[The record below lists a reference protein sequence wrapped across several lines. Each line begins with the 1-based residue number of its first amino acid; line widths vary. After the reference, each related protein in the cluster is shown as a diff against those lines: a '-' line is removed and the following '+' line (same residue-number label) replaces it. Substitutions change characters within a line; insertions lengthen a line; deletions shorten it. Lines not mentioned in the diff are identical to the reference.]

1 MSERTHDPTPKRL
14 RDARAKG
21 DVPQAP
27 LVAGALGLVI
37 AIPLLRG
44 IVEART
50 RDLARALSSL
60 EPVRTIDAWSVAF
73 AVIGAVAPLAL
84 VLAAIALA
92 SGIVLGSV
100 GFSPARLAPDPSKLE
115 PFSGIKRIFEKGRLW
130 GAARGLAVLAL
141 ASAVVWKSVLFATAN
156 GARAAGDPGKVLRI
170 AADAASSI
178 AMTAG
183 AIACVFAVADAL
195 IGRRIWLG
203 RLKMTREEVMRE
215 HKEGEGDPD
224 IKRRR
229 EELHHELLAAE
240 AVTAVRDASVIVIN
254 PTHLACALRYRGDD
268 DDDAPTL
275 IAKGHG
281 ALAERIVAAARL
293 HGVPVIRDVPVARA
307 LIELELGTEI
317 PEALYEAVAEVLR
330 AAWDGEGD

>member
-37 AIPLLRG
+37 AVPLVRG
-44 IVEART
+44 VIEGRT
-50 RDLARALSSL
+50 RDLAQALSRL
-60 EPVRTIDAWSVAF
+60 EPVRTIDAWSVALS
-73 AVIGAVAPLAL
+73 VIGAVAPLAL
-84 VLAAIALA
+84 VFVAIAVA
-92 SGIVLGSV
+92 SGIVMGSV

-115 PFSGIKRIFEKGRLW
+115 PFGGLKRIVEKSRLW
-130 GAARGLAVLAL
+130 GAARGLAVLSL
-141 ASAVVWKSVLFATAN
+141 ASAVVWKTVLFATAN
-156 GARAAGDPGKVLRI
+156 GARAGGDPGKVLKI

-183 AIACVFAVADAL
+183 AIACVFAVGDAL
-195 IGRRIWLG
+195 LGRNIWFG

-215 HKEGEGDPD
+215 HKEGEGDPE

-229 EELHHELLAAE
+229 EELHHELIAAE
-240 AVTAVRDASVIVIN
+240 AVSAVRDASVVVIN
-254 PTHLACALRYRGDD
+254 PTHLACALRYQGDD
-268 DDDAPTL
+268 EDAAPTL
-275 IAKGHG
+275 VAKGHG
-281 ALAERIVAAARL
+281 ALAERIVAAARH

-307 LIELELGTEI
+307 LIELEIGTEI